1 MNTFLTF
8 LITTQLF
15 LPTTHHFKEKQVDAM
30 WLRQRVEMMLILADI
45 PLNERFVDLIIGT
58 AAVESDMGNNLGDGK
73 YDIGIYQINRLTH
86 KDIHKRI
93 LPRYPTIKS
102 FIDKYVKK
110 HGIKQSNYIIEYQIL
125 LAMVY
130 YIDRTHGKCLTI
142 SEGCGIDDLSLVWKS
157 IYNTNLG
164 RGTRKDFM
172 DKYKK
177 YIGEVD
183 DGF

>member
-1 MNTFLTF
+1 
-8 LITTQLF
+8 
-15 LPTTHHFKEKQVDAM
+15 
-30 WLRQRVEMMLILADI
+30 
-45 PLNERFVDLIIGT
+45 
-58 AAVESDMGNNLGDGK
+58 
-73 YDIGIYQINRLTH
+73 
-86 KDIHKRI
+86 
-93 LPRYPTIKS
+93 
-102 FIDKYVKK
+102 
-110 HGIKQSNYIIEYQIL
+110 
-125 LAMVY
+125 MVY